1 MNDKYIFFDFANTLA
16 SIYPPLEK
24 NIQNFLKSKKIFRSK
39 KKIKQSIL
47 CANEVFFFSSF
58 AKNKKYKELFYL
70 KNNSFILK
78 RLGIYNK
85 FETEMYDYILN
96 SNKFWVLKKNVFLTL
111 KKLRIDHNLG
121 IISNFDKN
129 LVNILN
135 NLKIGKFFNLIIVS
149 DIEGVEKQNKT
160 FYKKII
166 KKYKINLDKSI
177 FVGDNYH
184 LDYLNSKNS
193 GLNTF
198 LITENEKL
206 FSKKNLKNKII
217 KNFNKKN
224 IIRLFDTLQN

>member
-1 MNDKYIFFDFANTLA
+1 MSDKYIFFDFANTLA

-47 CANEVFFFSSF
+47 FTNEVFFFSSF
-58 AKNKKYKELFYL
+58 AKNKKYKKLFYL
-70 KNNSFILK
+70 KNNRLILK
-78 RLGIYNK
+78 RLGIYKK

-96 SNKFWVLKKNVFLTL
+96 SNKFWVLKNNVLLTL
-111 KKLRIDHNLG
+111 KKLRSDYNLG
-121 IISNFDKN
+121 IISNFDRN

-135 NLKIGKFFNLIIVS
+135 DLGITKFFNTIIIS

-166 KKYKINLDKSI
+166 KKYKINVNKSI
-177 FVGDNYH
+177 FIGDNYH
-184 LDYLNSKNS
+184 LDYLNSKKS

-198 LITENEKL
+198 LITENEEL
-206 FSKKNLKNKII
+206 YFKKNLQNKIM
-217 KNFNKKN
+217 KSFNKKN
-224 IIRLFDTLQN
+224 IIKLFDSIKN